1 MNKKRIIMLVCI
13 IILFV
18 TGTVYYFQ
26 FTLSGEN
33 LLYDIFGGNN
43 LHIAANGRELYWFD
57 VRHSNDPNAP
67 IFQRIEH
74 SLTDFSPDLVLVEGG
89 FQTFEGNRDAAIQEG
104 EAAFAAYLAKQN
116 EISVEDIEPP
126 LTKQLEY
133 LQSKYPAEHIFAM
146 FLIRQISSKQF
157 APDNSQWDFS
167 TELLHMSR
175 SLKDNGLNYHGE
187 SLDDILYT
195 VNAFLPEPV
204 NADNWRD
211 IDRKKMSKVY
221 QSSRGALNPIYN
233 DIYHYRNI
241 YLIDLIKEKL
251 NRYDKI
257 YIVMGGSHLTD
268 TKEELRKYLCN

>member
-74 SLTDFSPDLVLVEGG
+74 SLTDFSPDLILVEGG

-133 LQSKYPAEHIFAM
+133 LQSKSFENAIIVHSAISASGLLLIF
-146 FLIRQISSKQF
+146 FSS
-157 APDNSQWDFS
+157 
-167 TELLHMSR
+167 
-175 SLKDNGLNYHGE
+175 
-187 SLDDILYT
+187 
-195 VNAFLPEPV
+195 V
-204 NADNWRD
+204 
-211 IDRKKMSKVY
+211 
-221 QSSRGALNPIYN
+221 
-233 DIYHYRNI
+233 
-241 YLIDLIKEKL
+241 
-251 NRYDKI
+251 
-257 YIVMGGSHLTD
+257 
-268 TKEELRKYLCN
+268 